1 MQRGSVCDSSL
12 SSLSLISGSAGD
24 ISLLNNSAS
33 SNKKS
38 PDIPE
43 KVRKKSLPTTEDD
56 SCIYD
61 IPRPVFRFSSDFED
75 DLPPPPPS
83 ATTTTT
89 GAPPSRHENIYCN
102 FNSNATTTTTRLKT
116 SKSSGNFP
124 SNGSM
129 EQCFQSLPP
138 VRDTKSPLPPPPP
151 PIQPPAT
158 VRDVMSPLP
167 PPPPPAPPLPPA
179 NFQTLPSTATKH
191 KDGKPKT
198 AVSWTKNRKSEE
210 KPSTT
215 PNKSQTSKA
224 GSKASL
230 TRASLSFDDELNLK
244 IRLQSQRLI
253 EKSKESPCV
262 ASSPSFAR
270 SLSSPEE
277 TELDKILRIRKAKS
291 STSSGHVNSTSVS
304 SVNWTSSRHINR
316 SGPHRSLDF
325 TPPSKSLQSQR
336 SFEFPVRTGVSQGME
351 PQV

>member
-24 ISLLNNSAS
+24 ISMLNNSAS

-43 KVRKKSLPTTEDD
+43 KVRKKSLPTTEED

-83 ATTTTT
+83 ATTATT
-89 GAPPSRHENIYCN
+89 GAPPPSRHENIYCN
-102 FNSNATTTTTRLKT
+102 YNSNATTRLKT

-158 VRDVMSPLP
+158 R
-167 PPPPPAPPLPPA
+167 
-179 NFQTLPSTATKH
+179 
-191 KDGKPKT
+191 
-198 AVSWTKNRKSEE
+198 
-210 KPSTT
+210 
-215 PNKSQTSKA
+215 
-224 GSKASL
+224 
-230 TRASLSFDDELNLK
+230 
-244 IRLQSQRLI
+244 
-253 EKSKESPCV
+253 
-262 ASSPSFAR
+262 
-270 SLSSPEE
+270 
-277 TELDKILRIRKAKS
+277 
-291 STSSGHVNSTSVS
+291 SGH
-304 SVNWTSSRHINR
+304 
-316 SGPHRSLDF
+316 
-325 TPPSKSLQSQR
+325 
-336 SFEFPVRTGVSQGME
+336 
-351 PQV
+351 